1 MRAEEETMEKRPGNA
16 DIKWIRLQGIC
27 LDLIDRKQ
35 IVHIHGSTDVP
46 TNLRA
51 LVSQEGGR
59 VDIFMN
65 LLYNKN
71 LEDVIDSLAH
81 EMAHIVLGQEGHG
94 PDFERTWAELRKRIT
109 REYRDLERLGKAR
122 QLAEVHLAR
131 CEDKAGKPKFGH
143 AERVAGKLPRTVEK
157 TVAYLHDLLE
167 DSTTYGEAQLRRDF
181 PKRIADIVVRLTR
194 DKTEDYMTYIRRVAL
209 EPLAKRVK
217 LADLCDNMSPDRPIA
232 DKALA
237 RELMAKYHDALEY
250 LVLRSKPEARGIHP
264 PVHPER

>member
-1 MRAEEETMEKRPGNA
+1 MRAEEGIMEKHPGNA

-46 TNLRA
+46 ANLRA

-94 PDFERTWAELRKRIT
+94 PDFERTWIELRKRIT
-109 REYRDLERLGKAR
+109 REYRDLERLGKAI
-122 QLAEVHLAR
+122 QLAEFHLAG
-131 CEDKAGKPKFGH
+131 CEDKAGKPKFDH
-143 AERVAGKLPRTVEK
+143 AKRVAGKLPRTVEK
-157 TVAYLHDLLE
+157 TVAYLHDILE
-167 DSTTYGEAQLRRDF
+167 DSTTYDEEQLRRDF
-181 PKRIADIVVRLTR
+181 PKRIADTVVLLTR
-194 DKTEDYMTYIRRVAL
+194 QDEAEEYMTYIRRVAL

-237 RELMAKYHDALEY
+237 RGLMAKYYSALEY
-250 LVLRSKPEARGIHP
+250 LVFKPKPEARGIHP
-264 PVHPER
+264 LIHP